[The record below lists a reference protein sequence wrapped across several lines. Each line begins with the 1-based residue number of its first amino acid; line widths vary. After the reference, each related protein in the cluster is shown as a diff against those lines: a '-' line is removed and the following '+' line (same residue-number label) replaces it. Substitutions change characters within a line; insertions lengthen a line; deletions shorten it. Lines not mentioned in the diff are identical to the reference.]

1 MSKDL
6 IRREILKNFVKF
18 WELNLPLASSQ
29 LNLHSDPLCIRVF
42 GPVAVGIPIVLCR
55 VVS

>member
-42 GPVAVGIPIVLCR
+42 GPVAIGFPIVSYR